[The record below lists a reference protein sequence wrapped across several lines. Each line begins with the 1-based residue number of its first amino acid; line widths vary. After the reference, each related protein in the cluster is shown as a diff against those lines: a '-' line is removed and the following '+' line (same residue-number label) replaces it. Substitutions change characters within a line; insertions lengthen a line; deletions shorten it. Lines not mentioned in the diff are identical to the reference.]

1 MMKKEEDKMITI
13 PKAIET
19 WRKDLNED
27 NSLTLHLFKKMTSIH
42 FKTILILGIPLLF
55 VMLLFI

>member
-1 MMKKEEDKMITI
+1 MITI